1 MPLYP
6 LPKLGGPYWY
16 TIQILDQVNFNS
28 IIKGKK
34 NIYGLE
40 QGYDINFGL
49 GLLQLQLKIWFISW
63 VKDIQ

>member
-1 MPLYP
+1 MQYYP
-6 LPKLGGPYWY
+6 QETKRATVYIFKMNY
-16 TIQILDQVNFNS
+16 
-28 IIKGKK
+28 KK
-34 NIYGLE
+34 QNIYGLE